1 MFESTVT
8 ADLDDESKYTHVL
21 IVHAV
26 CQGKASALKDME
38 NYLHDVLKAIY
49 GSWRK
54 HVTDN
59 DADEKKKK
67 ADTDATTQIKTDSKS
82 SAVADDEEESLY
94 EKTKLNWLWR
104 ELYIDEDAD
113 YTLPKEVNKDE
124 EKKEESK
131 N

>member
-1 MFESTVT
+1 MT

-54 HVTDN
+54 HVTD
-59 DADEKKKK
+59 
-67 ADTDATTQIKTDSKS
+67 
-82 SAVADDEEESLY
+82 
-94 EKTKLNWLWR
+94 
-104 ELYIDEDAD
+104 
-113 YTLPKEVNKDE
+113 
-124 EKKEESK
+124 
-131 N
+131 

>member
-54 HVTDN
+54 HVTD
-59 DADEKKKK
+59 
-67 ADTDATTQIKTDSKS
+67 
-82 SAVADDEEESLY
+82 
-94 EKTKLNWLWR
+94 
-104 ELYIDEDAD
+104 
-113 YTLPKEVNKDE
+113 
-124 EKKEESK
+124 
-131 N
+131 